1 MNFFYWI
8 SLTDHFNGLQVAKSV
23 KNELECVTNHT
34 LSSVIEQ
41 LSSLS
46 HHAEDMFEDL
56 SKEAN
61 NFFGRANQLQNRID
75 HLRDKVKQL
84 DAERELGLFVYIVKM
99 EECFVFTHRGN
110 FQALKVSI

>member
-1 MNFFYWI
+1 MPFI
-8 SLTDHFNGLQVAKSV
+8 QRAIDPTHVSQVEVAKSV

-84 DAERELGLFVYIVKM
+84 DAERELGLFVYIVW
-99 EECFVFTHRGN
+99 
-110 FQALKVSI
+110 S

>member
-1 MNFFYWI
+1 MPFI
-8 SLTDHFNGLQVAKSV
+8 QRGIEPVGVSSKVAVDKSIT
-23 KNELECVTNHT
+23 NELECVTNHT

-56 SKEAN
+56 SREAG

-84 DAERELGLFVYIVKM
+84 DAEREQGM
-99 EECFVFTHRGN
+99 EY
-110 FQALKVSI
+110 AS